1 MPWTMNDYPASFQSL
16 DNVIRKKAL
25 EIANKMIQEGYEE
38 NRAFPIAI
46 SQAKEWKKNAT
57 EKEVENFSSHGS
69 VKPSE
74 NSSSARPELMD
85 QA

>member
-38 NRAFPIAI
+38 NRAIPIAI

-57 EKEVENFSSHGS
+57 EKGRKFLISWFC
-69 VKPSE
+69 
-74 NSSSARPELMD
+74 
-85 QA
+85 QTF